1 MSKCYNNQKNRKKL
15 SRVMNTSTDQS
26 SSINDAFKMKVGKQQ
41 IITRGEAADHLLYSF
56 LFANFWLRNRNAV
69 ER

>member
-1 MSKCYNNQKNRKKL
+1 
-15 SRVMNTSTDQS
+15 MNTSTDQS
-26 SSINDAFKMKVGKQQ
+26 SSINDINDAFKMKVGKQQ
-41 IITRGEAADHLLYSF
+41 IITRGEAADQLLYSF